1 MPLIK
6 KVQNANPGNAD
17 LYGGND
23 LDTVSDYFNDTDT
36 GNVPRINNPTE
47 YRSGILKFRDSTNT
61 YNVVM
66 KSAAQTNSRDFT
78 IPALAGNDSP
88 ATLAL
93 ANTYT
98 DVQTVTKDAADLLKL
113 YRPASTTNNL
123 TGLTFQHRNSNNV
136 QTDFAKMYGKLI
148 TNTSG
153 LEDGKFEWYVKK
165 GGVDTLVMS
174 IDKNGLLTCTSL
186 SVSPPNPNAVTVLLN
201 SGATVTTS
209 STNTEFDMLNY
220 TVLANTLGTNGAL
233 RCHISGYI
241 LQNQASATDY
251 TMKIKFGT
259 TIIFQELFAAV
270 PQVANNKPF
279 VLDFTIGNK
288 NATNS
293 QGLSGYFK
301 LQDANTPV
309 VGEGSLVDDEQLA
322 DGNFRAATGAST
334 KDTTS
339 NQVLQVTMT
348 MSISNANAQTSVQR
362 KIIELIPT
370 VT

>member
-6 KVQNANPGNAD
+6 RVSNANPGNAN

-23 LDTVSDYFNDTDT
+23 LATVADYFNDTDT

-47 YRSGILKFRDSTNT
+47 IRSGILKIRDSTNA
-61 YNVVM
+61 YNITI
-66 KSAAQTNSRDFT
+66 KSAAQTNSRDFM

-88 ATLAL
+88 ATLAIP
-93 ANTYT
+93 NVFS
-98 DVQTVTKDAADLLKL
+98 DVQSITKDAADLLKL
-113 YRPASTTNNL
+113 YRPASNTNNL
-123 TGLTFQHRNSNNV
+123 TGLSFQHRNSNNV
-136 QTDFAKMYGKLI
+136 QTDYAKIYGKVI

-153 LEDGKFEWYVKK
+153 LEDGKFVVYVKK
-165 GGVDTLVMS
+165 AGTDTEVMS

-201 SGATVTTS
+201 SGTTVTTS

-220 TVLANTLGTNGAL
+220 TVLANSLGTNGAL

-259 TIIFQELFAAV
+259 TIIYQELFAAV

-309 VGEGSLVDDEQLA
+309 VGEGSS
-322 DGNFRAATGAST
+322 GR
-334 KDTTS
+334 
-339 NQVLQVTMT
+339 
-348 MSISNANAQTSVQR
+348 
-362 KIIELIPT
+362 
-370 VT
+370 